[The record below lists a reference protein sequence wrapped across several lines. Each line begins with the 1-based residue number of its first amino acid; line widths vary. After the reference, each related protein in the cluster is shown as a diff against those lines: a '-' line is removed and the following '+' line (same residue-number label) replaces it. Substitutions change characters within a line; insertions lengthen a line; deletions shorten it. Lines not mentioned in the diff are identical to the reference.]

1 MYISR
6 QSAKSARVPEQI
18 FIMFPQMGRIER
30 IDTQPQG
37 LKERQ
42 KDL

>member
-1 MYISR
+1 MSGFGGR
-6 QSAKSARVPEQI
+6 KRNEVSKKGTSEKEQAGAKRKKV
-18 FIMFPQMGRIER
+18 
-30 IDTQPQG
+30 QPQG

>member
-1 MYISR
+1 VRGGKRSEKE
-6 QSAKSARVPEQI
+6 QAGAKRKTA
-18 FIMFPQMGRIER
+18 
-30 IDTQPQG
+30 QPQG